1 MKHHREEPDNAMKA
15 LFLFMTLLPFFI
27 RFLSIFSPYALA
39 NIIAYKME
47 KRKHILAILPICVTA
62 KKEAAI

>member
-1 MKHHREEPDNAMKA
+1 MT
-15 LFLFMTLLPFFI
+15 LFMTLLPFFI

-47 KRKHILAILPICVTA
+47 KRKHILAIFPICVTA